1 MELKLNLPLKM
12 NQTSPDPDKLCVHT
26 ITTKPWSLQE
36 ALDQYCSK
44 GIKGISVWQNAI
56 EHLGAQKAGDLL
68 KSYPIEVVSYVRGG
82 FFPALTEKKR
92 QAALDH
98 NKQMLEEAAAIGAP
112 LLVLVC
118 GAEPGQSLEVSRT
131 QIQTGIEHLI
141 PTAES
146 LGVKL
151 AIEPLHPMYADTRSA
166 INTLAQAN
174 RMAESIHHDSV
185 GIAVDVYHLWWED
198 GLEQEIKRCGSQGNL
213 LAYHICD
220 WKFPMDDMLND
231 RGLMGDG
238 CINLPK
244 IRSWVEE
251 AGFTG
256 FHEVEIF
263 SNRYWKMDQEEFLE
277 KIIQTYREK
286 S

>member
-1 MELKLNLPLKM
+1 M
-12 NQTSPDPDKLCVHT
+12 NQTSPDPSKLCVHT
-26 ITTKPWSLQE
+26 ITTKPWSLSQ
-36 ALDQYCSK
+36 ALDAYTAR

-56 EHLGAQKAGDLL
+56 EEMGAQKAGDLL
-68 KSYPIEVVSYVRGG
+68 KSYPLEVVSYVRGG
-82 FFPALTEKKR
+82 FFPSTSAEKRSK
-92 QAALDH
+92 ALDH
-98 NKQMLEEAAAIGAP
+98 NKHMLEEAAAIGAP

-118 GAEPGQSLEVSRT
+118 GAEPGQSLEVSRN
-131 QIQTGIEHLI
+131 QIQDGIEQLI
-141 PTAES
+141 PTAS
-146 LGVKL
+146 ALGVKL

-174 RMAESIHHDSV
+174 KMAEAIAHEDV

-198 GLEQEIKRCGSQGNL
+198 GLEQQIKRTGEKGNL

-220 WKFPMDDMLND
+220 WKFPPEDMLND
-231 RGLMGDG
+231 RGLMGEG
-238 CINLPK
+238 CIDLPK
-244 IRSWVEE
+244 IRSWVEA

-263 SNRYWKMDQEEFLE
+263 SNRYWQMDQDVFLD
-277 KIIQTYREK
+277 KIIEAYQDK